1 MSSRKNYE
9 DAAIMTRSL
18 AVGQLLVSVPSPDEP
33 PLSFTDGCK
42 VLVQHGGGLSMVAAE
57 ALLPTFLDL
66 LRSFGLAVNTDDNSI
81 SAVSDDACTFLRSIG
96 ELLKGGLPL
105 LGDWRA
111 RGATQPAQQHRQL
124 IALLEKYRIERQGDH
139 APATR
144 RVNAVAAVIKG
155 QLEGDHYYLLQHNP
169 NWNLD
174 WWIGGIVEKSDVS
187 PEHALYREIEEELG
201 LSPSAIKSV
210 LPFTEIIYTRVSSRI
225 HAKTEYR
232 TRFFEV
238 TLNESNTPM
247 ELFRESSQ
255 FTTMDL
261 TGREFIRLNT
271 WQRWDQFC
279 SQKGFETKG
288 SDVAAQL
295 VQKGIQRLN
304 SPHAVLGMREAHTQ
318 SIIGQP
324 ENRWGSAQISE
335 MLNDLNGVSIQ
346 ESTVVGEYLKHDQT
360 VRNSLKD
367 WASHIRAPL
376 LKKSLQEM
384 NFLIWAASGSGKS
397 FLIQQIA
404 EEIKHVLKEDFQ
416 FIECNLAKDS
426 KEEFVSKVGAVAN
439 ASVPVL
445 CLLDE
450 IDNRED
456 ELWPYEE
463 CFGKLELNTRAE
475 MQVVFVLIGSSKGSL
490 SNMVEAIKRRHK
502 GPDLL
507 NRILQDHN
515 CFSIPSADPE
525 DVVVMVASQI
535 RKYAGP
541 HVKSIEKLALH
552 YILCNESLKS
562 PKQLREFVKSA
573 SARMLLTDDRLRFYH
588 LFRPE
593 DDNKKYLFRRANE
606 SLIEA
611 LVERDIRIS

>member
-1 MSSRKNYE
+1 M
-9 DAAIMTRSL
+9 
-18 AVGQLLVSVPSPDEP
+18 
-33 PLSFTDGCK
+33 
-42 VLVQHGGGLSMVAAE
+42 
-57 ALLPTFLDL
+57 
-66 LRSFGLAVNTDDNSI
+66 
-81 SAVSDDACTFLRSIG
+81 
-96 ELLKGGLPL
+96 
-105 LGDWRA
+105 
-111 RGATQPAQQHRQL
+111 
-124 IALLEKYRIERQGDH
+124 
-139 APATR
+139 
-144 RVNAVAAVIKG
+144 NAVAAVIKG
-155 QLEGDHYYLLQHNP
+155 QHAGDHYYLLQHNP
-169 NWNLD
+169 SWNLD

-210 LPFTEIIYTRVSSRI
+210 LPFTEITYNRVSSRI

-238 TLNESNTPM
+238 TLNESYTPK
-247 ELFRESSQ
+247 ELFKESSQ

-261 TGREFIRLNT
+261 TGREFVRSNT

-279 SQKGFETKG
+279 SQNAFESKA

-295 VQKGIQRLN
+295 VQKGIQNLIA
-304 SPHAVLGMREAHTQ
+304 PHTILRVNEFHTP

-324 ENRWGSAQISE
+324 ENRWDSAQISQ
-335 MLNDLNGVSIQ
+335 MLNDLNAVSIQ
-346 ESTVVGEYLKHDQT
+346 ESTVVGEYLKYDEA
-360 VRNSLKD
+360 VRNGLKD
-367 WASHIRAPL
+367 WTNHIRAPL

-404 EEIKHVLKEDFQ
+404 EELGHVLKKDFQ

-426 KEEFVSKVGAVAN
+426 KEEFVSKVETVAN

-463 CFGKLELNTRAE
+463 CFGKLELNTRTDK
-475 MQVVFVLIGSSKGSL
+475 QVVFVLIGSSKGSL
-490 SNMVEAIKRRHK
+490 SNMVEAIKLRHK

-535 RKYAGP
+535 RKYAGVQ
-541 HVKSIEKLALH
+541 VKSIEKLALF

-562 PKQLREFVKSA
+562 PKQLREFIKSA
-573 SARMLLTDDRLRFYH
+573 AARIMPTDDRLRFYH

-593 DDNKKYLFRRANE
+593 DDNKKYVFRRANE

-611 LVERDIRIS
+611 LVERDIQIL